1 MNGAVAAS
9 GMVLFFILSG
19 FLITMFLSEKQD
31 LRSFIIRRIMRIVPI
46 AWIGML
52 FALGLSGA
60 DGQTYLANFL
70 FYANLP
76 PARLVPAGAHLWS
89 LCVEMQFYMGIALL
103 VALTGKR
110 GLYLLPIVC
119 VAVTLN
125 RVWAGAYIDI
135 VTWRRVDEILAGA
148 TLALAYR
155 GWFGAWPAR
164 ILSRVNVYMMLPLI
178 IASAH
183 PAFGP
188 LNYLRPYIAMLTI
201 GASLYNPPAILK
213 SLFESRPAF
222 YIASVSYAVYVIHA
236 ILTHTWLGTGDTLV
250 KYLKRPLLL
259 AATFGLAHLSTF
271 YLELPLNRYAKKL
284 TRRVSYQ

>member
-1 MNGAVAAS
+1 M
-9 GMVLFFILSG
+9 
-19 FLITMFLSEKQD
+19 
-31 LRSFIIRRIMRIVPI
+31 
-46 AWIGML
+46 
-52 FALGLSGA
+52 
-60 DGQTYLANFL
+60 
-70 FYANLP
+70 
-76 PARLVPAGAHLWS
+76 WS
-89 LCVEMQFYMGIALL
+89 LCVEMQFYMGIALI
-103 VALTGKR
+103 VALAGKR
-110 GLYLLPIVC
+110 GLYILPLLC

-125 RVWAGAYIDI
+125 RVWIGAYIDI

-164 ILSRVNVYMMLPLI
+164 ILSRLNIYMLFPLI

-188 LNYLRPYIAMLTI
+188 LNYFRPYIAMLTI
-201 GASLYNPPAILK
+201 GTSLYGTPGLIK
-213 SLFESRPAF
+213 KLFESRTAY

-271 YLELPLNRYAKKL
+271 YLELPLNRYAKKM
-284 TRRVSYQ
+284 TRR